1 MKHFCP
7 DALRN
12 AVEGPIL
19 DTPWLDANWQR
30 FLVGISDLEV
40 YAYAPDTGPEEAG
53 IYFLMNDRAQY
64 LYCGLSNNISRRLD
78 QHKTDG
84 RVPFSRYC
92 WFPVYQEL
100 LSDVERAYIHA
111 LGLPYNRY
119 ADQERWTRH
128 EEMVQAIRERWGL
141 RAES

>member
-40 YAYAPDTGPEEAG
+40 YDYAEGTCPEECG
-53 IYFLMNDRAQY
+53 IYFLMSGEGHY
-64 LYCGLSNNISRRLD
+64 LYCGLSNNISARLD
-78 QHKTDG
+78 QHKREG
-84 RVPFSRYC
+84 RVPFSKYC
-92 WFPVYQEL
+92 WMEAPQEL
-100 LSDVERAYIHA
+100 VSDIERAYIHA
-111 LGLPYNRY
+111 LSLPYNRY
-119 ADQERWTRH
+119 KDQAWWGGHKR
-128 EEMVQAIRERWGL
+128 MVTEIRRRWGI
-141 RAES
+141 E